1 MESYTGD
8 TIEIFPLKGYRDL
21 IVFQNRHDLEVAV
34 NAYPEKVVP
43 LIGAGKSSADDDF
56 PNTFIALRKCAE
68 DHHCT
73 EEHTE
78 CRPSSS

>member
-21 IVFQNRHDLEVAV
+21 IVFQNRHDLKVAI

-56 PNTFIALRKCAE
+56 PGVFIALRKY
-68 DHHCT
+68 
-73 EEHTE
+73 EERSIIHE
-78 CRPSSS
+78 

>member
-21 IVFQNRHDLEVAV
+21 IVFQNSHDLEVAV

-43 LIGAGKSSADDDF
+43 LIGAGKSNADDDF
-56 PNTFIALRKCAE
+56 PGVFIALRKY
-68 DHHCT
+68 
-73 EEHTE
+73 EE
-78 CRPSSS
+78 RSIIP